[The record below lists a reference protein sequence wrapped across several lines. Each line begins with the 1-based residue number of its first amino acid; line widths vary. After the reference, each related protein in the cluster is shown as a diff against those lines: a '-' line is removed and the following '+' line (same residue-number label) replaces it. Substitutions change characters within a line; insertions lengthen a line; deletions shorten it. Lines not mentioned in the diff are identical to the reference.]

1 MNIEVLNKVDIS
13 ALKER
18 AMQGRFIKVLPAS
31 VWREY
36 DWTAVR
42 QLMHETGTYVLPTQE
57 LIDYLARETE
67 GMRTI
72 EIGAGNG
79 VVGRTLGIPITDSCL
94 QRDNKAV
101 RQHYAI
107 CGQPI
112 INYPKDIIKAEAM
125 EAVRRFKPEAVVGC
139 YVTHKWRND
148 TQSGNDWGIDFERLL
163 SSVKKFILVGNRVTH
178 RDNPI
183 MALPHIEERFE
194 GLITRAGIDEPTN
207 CVFIWERESVN
218 AEW

>member
-1 MNIEVLNKVDIS
+1 MNIEVLDKVDIGP
-13 ALKER
+13 LRKEVV
-18 AMQGRFIKVLPAS
+18 QGRFIKVLPAS
-31 VWREY
+31 YWMSLN
-36 DWTAVR
+36 WNAVR

-57 LIDYLARETE
+57 LINYLAREIE

-101 RQHYAI
+101 NQYYRA
-107 CGQPI
+107 CGQPTI
-112 INYPKDIIKAEAM
+112 DYPKDIIKAEAM
-125 EAVRRFKPEAVVGC
+125 EAVRRFKPEAVIGC
-139 YVTHKWRND
+139 YITHKWRND

-163 SSVKKFILVGNRVTH
+163 PRVKKLILVGNLVTH
-178 RDNPI
+178 KDNPL
-183 MALPHIEERFE
+183 MQLPHLEESFH

-207 CVFIWERESVN
+207 KVFIWENDRN
-218 AEW
+218 

>member
-1 MNIEVLNKVDIS
+1 MNIEILEKVD
-13 ALKER
+13 LTDMRKEV
-18 AMQGRFIKVLPAS
+18 MNGRFIKVLPAD
-31 VWREY
+31 VWRKY
-36 DWTAVR
+36 DWTSVR
-42 QLMHETGTYVLPTQE
+42 QLMNETGTYVLPTQE
-57 LIDYLARETE
+57 LIDYLLKDID
-67 GMRTI
+67 GYRTI

-94 QRDNKAV
+94 QRDNMAV
-101 RQHYAI
+101 RLYYTL

-125 EAVRRFKPEAVVGC
+125 EAVRRFKPEAVIGC

-207 CVFIWERESVN
+207 CVFIWEN
-218 AEW
+218 K